1 MRSYNYSTNRT
12 ILDSIVDIKVHI
24 LILQETESQQSKP
37 IKLERVI
44 FESTKRKGIKFIE
57 YVNNPEEKHVEEI

>member
-1 MRSYNYSTNRT
+1 MRSYNYSMNRT
-12 ILDSIVDIKVHI
+12 ILDSIDIKVHI

-44 FESTKRKGIKFIE
+44 FESTKR
-57 YVNNPEEKHVEEI
+57 